1 MTFMGKK
8 RIAYAVMNRKPE
20 WMELFGIKM
29 LTVYLK
35 EIRCTSVGWFVWL
48 SVKTMNIQAP

>member
-1 MTFMGKK
+1 MGKK

-35 EIRCTSVGWFVWL
+35 EIGCTSVGWFVWL